1 MMNAKVTVERRK
13 HERFE
18 IWDEAFVL
26 LGPDSTKL
34 GRIIDIG
41 MGGLAFSHVGRA
53 RPPSALFEL
62 DLFLVD
68 SDYYLEKMPYE
79 IISDIKTQNS
89 RFDSIAMR
97 RCGVRFGDL
106 THSQIA
112 QLEYFIHSHTSG
124 EVKV

>member
-34 GRIIDIG
+34 GRIIDIS

-53 RPPSALFEL
+53 SPPSALFEL
-62 DLFLVD
+62 DMFLVD
-68 SDYYLEKMPYE
+68 SDFYLDKMPYE
-79 IISDIKTQNS
+79 IISDTKIRDS
-89 RFDSIAMR
+89 GFDSIAMR
-97 RCGVRFGDL
+97 RCGVQFGNL
-106 THSQIA
+106 TPSQIS
-112 QLEYFIHSHTSG
+112 QLEQFIRSHTSG
-124 EVKV
+124 EVAV